1 MHPNLNVYRKIK
13 SLRMY
18 ICARVMYTWVMC
30 IPSANELRGFVIE
43 ISTNS
48 TVAVCNEIKDALQS
62 GEMRSITCRPGA
74 IGSVVRIQ
82 KNKYIPGSLTL
93 CEVEVYGGNTTLYLY
108 MYRSIVITQRSY
120 MI

>member
-1 MHPNLNVYRKIK
+1 
-13 SLRMY
+13 MY
-18 ICARVMYTWVMC
+18 IRARVMYTWVMC